1 MIYSGKFKATLD
13 ACALYPA
20 PIRDLLLW
28 LADAQLY
35 KPFWSEEINNEWIR
49 NLLINRPD
57 IREESLKGTVSA
69 MNEAFPDA
77 NTTNY
82 FTLIEVLK
90 LPDKDDRHVLA
101 TAIRNNSEV
110 IVTANVK
117 DFPQD
122 VVRIHDIEVQTPD
135 YFISNL
141 IDLNEKRALK
151 AFQNQVK
158 NLKNPPQSAEQVLET
173 LEKNGLIETCKKLKL
188 LLKEKRS
195 LS

>member
-13 ACALYPA
+13 ACVLYPA
-20 PIRDLLLW
+20 PLRDLLLW

-35 KPFWSEEINNEWIR
+35 KPFWSEEINHEWVR

-57 IREESLKGTVSA
+57 LREESLKGTIAA

-77 NTTNY
+77 NTTSY
-82 FTLIEVLK
+82 STLIEILE

-101 TAIRNNSEV
+101 AAIRNNSDV
-110 IVTANVK
+110 IVTVNVK

-122 VVRIHDIEVQTPD
+122 IVSVYDIEVQTPD

-141 IDLNEKRALK
+141 IDLNEKAALK

-158 NLKNPPQSAEQVLET
+158 YLRNPPQSGEQVLAT
-173 LEKNGLIETCKKLKL
+173 LEKNGLTETCKKLSL
-188 LLKEKRS
+188 LHI
-195 LS
+195 